1 MVGCLRALK
10 ARGSPFTGFHAW
22 TAGCARLCVG
32 GGCGWVEHDSQ
43 VVQNVLG
50 TLLGP
55 EKTPGWVV
63 FLVAASGLI
72 A

>member
-1 MVGCLRALK
+1 MGLLSLDSMPGQLSV
-10 ARGSPFTGFHAW
+10 HI
-22 TAGCARLCVG
+22 LCVG
-32 GGCGWVEHDSQ
+32 GGCGWVEHIGQ
-43 VVQNVLG
+43 LRNVFG

>member
-1 MVGCLRALK
+1 LR
-10 ARGSPFTGFHAW
+10 S
-22 TAGCARLCVG
+22 
-32 GGCGWVEHDSQ
+32 
-43 VVQNVLG
+43 VLG

-55 EKTPGWVV
+55 EETPGWVV

>member
-1 MVGCLRALK
+1 MPV
-10 ARGSPFTGFHAW
+10 
-22 TAGCARLCVG
+22 TAVCARLCVG
-32 GGCGWVEHDSQ
+32 GGCGWVEHDDQ
-43 VVQNVLG
+43 VLRSVLG

-55 EKTPGWVV
+55 EETPGWVV